1 MSVESTASKAPSVDR
16 ILTMRLVSMLVKFF
30 YGCYAGSPRIEALMT
45 SGIHSLR
52 WGQARRIAFIDLRLQ
67 YDGRLNRKDL
77 IDFFGISVPQ
87 ASSDLAEYAKIAPD
101 NMEYDA
107 SARAYI
113 ARPGF
118 TPVSGRATSSH
129 YLFELYGLAR
139 ELLARDESFIGYAPV
154 TGIVATPA
162 RPLAA
167 TEIAE
172 WVRAIR
178 DGDVVAGRYQSMDA
192 DMPRGVRV
200 SPHALGYDGLRWHV
214 RAYCHTRSLF
224 RDFAIGRFE
233 ILKTEPGSALIDATS
248 DLGWVTEV
256 GVRLVPHPGLTASQR
271 LAVAKDYAM
280 QDGVLVLRCRKAM
293 LFYTLR
299 HLNLESLEIQSD
311 PARQHVIVE
320 NHQEVAQWILE
331 DRQGLAT
338 AG

>member
-1 MSVESTASKAPSVDR
+1 MS
-16 ILTMRLVSMLVKFF
+16 
-30 YGCYAGSPRIEALMT
+30 
-45 SGIHSLR
+45 SGTHSLR

-118 TPVSGRATSSH
+118 TPVSGRATSSY

-139 ELLARDESFIGYAPV
+139 ELLARDESFIGYAPE
-154 TGIVATPA
+154 TGIVGTPA
-162 RPLAA
+162 RPLGA
-167 TEIAE
+167 TEIAS

-178 DGDVVAGRYQSMDA
+178 DGDVVVGCYQSMDV
-192 DMPRGVRV
+192 DTPRDVRI

-214 RAYCHTRSLF
+214 RAYCHTRSAF

-233 ILKTEPGSALIDATS
+233 IQMTESAAALIDPAR
-248 DLGWVTEV
+248 DIGWVTEV
-256 GVRLVPHPGLTASQR
+256 GVRLIPHPALTASQR
-271 LAVAKDYAM
+271 LAVARDYAM
-280 QDGVLVLRCRKAM
+280 QDGALVLRCRKAM

-299 HLNLESLEIQSD
+299 HLNLDSLEIQPD
-311 PARQHVIVE
+311 AARQHVIVE
-320 NHQEVAQWILE
+320 NHQEVSQWIVE
-331 DRQGLAT
+331 DRQGLT
-338 AG
+338 SLI